1 MAYKISVNIRDHK
14 TNKHIQTLIREVD
27 QEHSMDYLYRK
38 ALNEISNYFKRYIQ
52 FWEIHPGKFST
63 NTKRY
68 WNVQLTGQNKKGTI
82 VIEKV

>member
-1 MAYKISVNIRDHK
+1 MAYKISVNIKDRK
-14 TNKHIQTLIREVD
+14 TNEHVQTLIREVD

-52 FWEIHPGKFST
+52 YWEIHPGKFST

-68 WNVQLTGQNKKGTI
+68 WNVQLTGQSKKATI

>member
-1 MAYKISVNIRDHK
+1 MAYKISVNIRDRK
-14 TNKHIQTLIREVD
+14 TNEHVQTLMREVD
-27 QEHSMDYLYRK
+27 EEHSMDYLYRK

-63 NTKRY
+63 NAKRY
-68 WNVQLTGQNKKGTI
+68 WNVQLTGQSKKGTI

>member
-1 MAYKISVNIRDHK
+1 MAYKISVNIRDRK
-14 TNKHIQTLIREVD
+14 TNEHVQTLIREVD

-63 NTKRY
+63 KDKKY
-68 WNVQLTGQNKKGTI
+68 WNVQITGQKKKGTI

>member
-1 MAYKISVNIRDHK
+1 MAYKISVNIRDRK
-14 TNKHIQTLIREVD
+14 TNEHIQTLIREID

-52 FWEIHPGKFST
+52 YWEIHPGKFST

-68 WNVQLTGQNKKGTI
+68 WNVQLTGQSKKGTI